1 MFRHR
6 LLILSVSLA
15 LAAATAGLA
24 QKKGGKVADA
34 AKGKEVFE
42 QCAVCHNA
50 TTDEKKVG
58 PGLKGLFKKAK
69 LASGKKISDQT
80 VLSRINEG
88 GGGMPSYKDMLSE
101 EEKANVLAY
110 LKTL

>member
-6 LLILSVSLA
+6 LLTLSVSLA
-15 LAAATAGLA
+15 LAASTAGLA
-24 QKKGGKVADA
+24 QKKGGKVPDA
-34 AKGKEVFE
+34 AKGKEIFE

-50 TTDEKKVG
+50 ASDEKKVG
-58 PGLKGLFKKAK
+58 PGLKGLFKKPK
-69 LASGKKISDQT
+69 LASGKKLSDQT
-80 VLSRINEG
+80 VLAWINEG
-88 GGGMPSYKDMLSE
+88 GKGMPSYKDMLSE

>member
-6 LLILSVSLA
+6 LLTLSAFLVLT
-15 LAAATAGLA
+15 AATACLG
-24 QKKGGKVADA
+24 QKKGGKAPDA
-34 AKGKEVFE
+34 AKGKDVFQ
-42 QCAVCHNA
+42 QCAVCHNVA
-50 TTDEKKVG
+50 TEEKKVG
-58 PGLKGLFKKAK
+58 PGLKGLFKRAK
-69 LASGKKISDQT
+69 LASGKKPSDQT
-80 VLSRINEG
+80 VLARINEG

>member
-1 MFRHR
+1 MSRHR
-6 LLILSVSLA
+6 LLTLSVSLA
-15 LAAATAGLA
+15 LAASTAGLA
-24 QKKGGKVADA
+24 QKKGGKAPDA
-34 AKGKEVFE
+34 AKGQEVFQ

-50 TTDEKKVG
+50 ATEERKVG

-69 LASGKKISDQT
+69 LTNGKKLSDQT
-80 VLSRINEG
+80 VLARINEG
-88 GGGMPSYKDMLSE
+88 GNGMPSFKDMLSE